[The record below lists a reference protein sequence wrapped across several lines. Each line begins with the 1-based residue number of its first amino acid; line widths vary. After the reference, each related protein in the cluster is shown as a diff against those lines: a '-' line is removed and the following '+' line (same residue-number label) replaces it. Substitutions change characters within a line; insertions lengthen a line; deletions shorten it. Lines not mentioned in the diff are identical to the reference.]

1 MGSLARA
8 HYDRIRKKLVP
19 DGRRQEST
27 KSTMPF
33 ATNLASSA
41 LAFSRE
47 FRSDAGGAA
56 AVIAAIL
63 FPVLIGGMGLSAET
77 GYWYMKQRKLQH
89 AADTSAHAAGARKRA
104 GDSKAQ
110 IDAAALNIARNTG
123 LSASLG
129 AVAVNTP
136 PVSGAKAGSGDSVEV
151 ILTEVH
157 PRLFSSVFSNEPV
170 TIRTRAV
177 ASIVQGSKGCVLAL
191 SPTASGAVT
200 VSGSTKVD
208 LKNCDVASNSSAAD
222 SFLLS
227 GSSAALS
234 TGCVQTVGQAVITAQ
249 LTLTHCPAVRET
261 APVVRDPYASVPE
274 PAAVGG
280 CQNANVGSPI
290 LPTVLLPTDNH
301 PSGVKSMRF
310 CKGLDLKGK
319 VTFSPG
325 LYIIEGGDLT
335 INGGDLNATAGAEM
349 AGSGVTF
356 YFTNGGRLKLGGN
369 VKLTLSAPTSGPFSG
384 ILFFG
389 SRTSAG
395 ATQQIGGTS
404 GSTLQGA
411 VYMPGSEVQFTGNS
425 ASTGGCTQVI
435 GRTVT
440 FTGNSSLGSDCATA
454 GTRAIETNETVALVE

>member
-1 MGSLARA
+1 
-8 HYDRIRKKLVP
+8 
-19 DGRRQEST
+19 
-27 KSTMPF
+27 
-33 ATNLASSA
+33 
-41 LAFSRE
+41 
-47 FRSDAGGAA
+47 
-56 AVIAAIL
+56 
-63 FPVLIGGMGLSAET
+63 
-77 GYWYMKQRKLQH
+77 MKQRQLQH

-110 IDAAALNIARNTG
+110 IDAVALNIARNSG

-129 AVAVNTP
+129 SIAVSTP
-136 PVSGAKAGSGDSVEV
+136 PVSGAKAGSSDSVEV

-157 PRLFSSVFSNEPV
+157 PRLFSSIFSNDPV

-177 ASIVQGSKGCVLAL
+177 ASIVQNSKACVLAL

-208 LKNCDVASNSSAAD
+208 LKNCDVASNSTASD
-222 SFLLS
+222 SFLMS

-234 TGCVQTVGQAVITAQ
+234 TGCVQTVGQAVTTSQ
-249 LTLTHCPAVRET
+249 LTLTGCPAVRET

-274 PAAVGG
+274 PAAVGA
-280 CQNANVGSPI
+280 CQNGNVGAPLVPTI
-290 LPTVLLPTDNH
+290 LTPTENH
-301 PSGVKSMRF
+301 PSGVKSMHF
-310 CKGLDLKGK
+310 CKGLALQGK
-319 VTFSPG
+319 VTFQPG

-335 INGGDLNATAGAEM
+335 INGGNLTALASVEM
-349 AGSGVTF
+349 VGSDVTF
-356 YFTNGGRLKLGGN
+356 YLANGGRLKLGGN

-395 ATQQIGGTS
+395 TPQQISGNS

-411 VYMPGSEVQFTGNS
+411 VYMPGSEVQFTGSS

-440 FTGNSSLGSDCATA
+440 LTGNSSLGSDCEAA
-454 GTRAIETNETVALVE
+454 GTRSIATNETVAVVE